1 MSLLIKTFGGCAGLC
16 SVFEAQ
22 VFRITHIIPVR
33 SGRNKWSENIIL
45 NSGVQRKPL
54 LTNNWM
60 IPSEIAKLPRT
71 WNIWLVWEMASVQG
85 KLNRSFFSK
94 WRGYLFT
101 TFDHRYFHCV
111 ILQPNVK
118 YLSTK
123 GHFYRLQRSC
133 GQGNIFTGV
142 SVHGGG
148 RVSASVHAGMP
159 YPPPDGE
166 PPPPDGEP
174 PDGEPTPFPPR
185 WRTPPPPGSRLQHTV
200 YERPVRILLE
210 CILVKHTF
218 KFILLF
224 GLDSL

>member
-33 SGRNKWSENIIL
+33 SCRNKWSENIIL

-94 WRGYLFT
+94 WREIFIYDIWSSLFPLCDIT
-101 TFDHRYFHCV
+101 TKCKIFIHKRTFSNILSNSYFFLFLIRYKWEWNWWEMVCSQGTISKSWRRVF
-111 ILQPNVK
+111 
-118 YLSTK
+118 
-123 GHFYRLQRSC
+123 RLYHWYINDDSMRSWK
-133 GQGNIFTGV
+133 I
-142 SVHGGG
+142 
-148 RVSASVHAGMP
+148 
-159 YPPPDGE
+159 
-166 PPPPDGEP
+166 
-174 PDGEPTPFPPR
+174 
-185 WRTPPPPGSRLQHTV
+185 SRIT
-200 YERPVRILLE
+200 LL
-210 CILVKHTF
+210 
-218 KFILLF
+218 
-224 GLDSL
+224 